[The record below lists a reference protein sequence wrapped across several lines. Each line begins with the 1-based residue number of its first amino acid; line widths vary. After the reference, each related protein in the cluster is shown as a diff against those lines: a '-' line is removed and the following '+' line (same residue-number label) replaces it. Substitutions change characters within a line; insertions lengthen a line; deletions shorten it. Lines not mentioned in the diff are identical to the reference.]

1 MKRVYRDA
9 VAGVGEGSYTVRLDG
24 RAVKTPARRLL
35 VLENADLAQA
45 VAAEWAAQGETVAP
59 DTMPLTRMAT
69 TTIDLVSDHRDRVI
83 DEIAAF
89 GATDLL
95 CYRAAS
101 PVELAAR
108 QTDGWQPLVD
118 WLADRHGARLV
129 VTEELTAAGQPE
141 DALAVLRELVAE
153 FPEPVLAALHT
164 ITASSGSLI
173 IALALAD
180 GRVDAEQAWR
190 LSRIDETYQGERWG
204 LDPEIKAQGERLRG
218 EIAAAAHF
226 LELCS

>member
-9 VAGVGEGSYTVRLDG
+9 VAGVGEGGYTVELDG
-24 RAVKTPARRLL
+24 RAVKTPASRLL
-35 VLENADLAQA
+35 VLGNVDLAQA
-45 VAAEWAAQGETVAP
+45 VAVEWAAQGETIEP
-59 DTMPLTRMAT
+59 DTMPLTRLAT
-69 TTIDLVSDHRDRVI
+69 TTIDRVSDHRDRVI

-108 QTDGWQPLVD
+108 QADGWQPLLD
-118 WLADRHGARLV
+118 WLADRHGSRLV

-141 DALAVLRELVAE
+141 DVLAVLRELVAE
-153 FPEPVLAALHT
+153 FSTPVLAALHT
-164 ITASSGSLI
+164 ITASCGSLI

-180 GRVDAEQAWR
+180 GRIDAEQAWR